1 MVKMKQ
7 HGWNFHSN
15 LLFESSLQF
24 WISLTDQSHQFV
36 FDSFHGYPLITPQ
49 RTQSI
54 YTKI

>member
-7 HGWNFHSN
+7 HGWNSHSN

-54 YTKI
+54 